1 MDTSVDTAP
10 MSRTR
15 ENGKVVV
22 PDIDVARLMPGSA
35 SAKLTVETLPFAELL
50 FVNRAG
56 TGCR

>member
-1 MDTSVDTAP
+1 